1 MRVVQLE
8 HKACAGCNLRG
19 WPGDNYLSEGVFN
32 FNCKLLVELPV
43 LHQLREAVRDGD
55 SVTAWWKGFL
65 LARQRDVR
73 WLRRQPLLAER

>member
-1 MRVVQLE
+1 MRVVRLE
-8 HKACAGCNLRG
+8 YKVCAGCNLRG
-19 WPGDNYLSEGVFN
+19 WPGDNYLSDGVFN
-32 FNCKLLVELPV
+32 FDCSLLIELPV
-43 LHQLREAVRDGD
+43 LHRLREAVRDGD